1 MAEFFQSQDA
11 MRLSRGCTE
20 GKGLAAVRVLLHHCH
35 VIVRMVMLNSRAPL
49 GTDGFSKGN
58 IARWSSNGAESGK
71 PHNRTVLYL
80 DLVSASTIS
89 SPLLGGR
96 ACLFLPLSTFIKWS
110 SMECALLSRGA
121 LGCSTLALKGSSA
134 SVSCAGSN
142 ASVPQRSLLL
152 RQHCIKGNPFL
163 KGTALSHAVRPSRQQ
178 YTRGSVRGAV
188 SLAASEAGVPP
199 PKLELG
205 NEIELTGLQPILRGF
220 SQPVKLGVC
229 ALLVLGLGGAGGVVA
244 GRNWLFGLIGGA
256 GLGLGAAYAI
266 DKQHKSLAAIELH
279 NTLVKHPNVLDVS
292 RDDIHAIA
300 QK

>member
-1 MAEFFQSQDA
+1 
-11 MRLSRGCTE
+11 
-20 GKGLAAVRVLLHHCH
+20 
-35 VIVRMVMLNSRAPL
+35 
-49 GTDGFSKGN
+49 
-58 IARWSSNGAESGK
+58 
-71 PHNRTVLYL
+71 
-80 DLVSASTIS
+80 
-89 SPLLGGR
+89 
-96 ACLFLPLSTFIKWS
+96 
-110 SMECALLSRGA
+110 MECALLSRGA
-121 LGCSTLALKGSSA
+121 LGCSTLALKGTSA

-188 SLAASEAGVPP
+188 SLAAPEAGVPP
-199 PKLELG
+199 PKLALG